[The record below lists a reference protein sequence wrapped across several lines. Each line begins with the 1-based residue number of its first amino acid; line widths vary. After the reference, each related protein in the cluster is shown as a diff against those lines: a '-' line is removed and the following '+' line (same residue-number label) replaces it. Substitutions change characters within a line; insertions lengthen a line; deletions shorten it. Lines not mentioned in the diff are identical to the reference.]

1 MGETGTDVAREAAD
15 MVLADDNFA
24 SIVAAIEQGRAV
36 YDNVRKFVTYIFAS
50 NMPEMVPFIAFVLF
64 GIPLPLT
71 VMQILAVDLGT
82 DLVPALAL
90 GAEPPESDVMRRKPR
105 ARSERL
111 LDLFTLLRAYG
122 WLGMTEAILS
132 LGGYFFAFW
141 LSGWRPGMP
150 MVATGATY
158 ITATTMTLGGIVA
171 CQVGNIFACRSN
183 RQSVLQLGFASNPL
197 VFVGIAY
204 ELTLLLLL
212 LYAAPLMSAFGTGP
226 LERNHWLLLAV
237 FGPLLLFLE
246 EIRKAVRARF
256 GS

>member
-1 MGETGTDVAREAAD
+1 
-15 MVLADDNFA
+15 
-24 SIVAAIEQGRAV
+24 
-36 YDNVRKFVTYIFAS
+36 
-50 NMPEMVPFIAFVLF
+50 
-64 GIPLPLT
+64 
-71 VMQILAVDLGT
+71 
-82 DLVPALAL
+82 
-90 GAEPPESDVMRRKPR
+90 
-105 ARSERL
+105 
-111 LDLFTLLRAYG
+111 
-122 WLGMTEAILS
+122 
-132 LGGYFFAFW
+132 
-141 LSGWRPGMP
+141 
-150 MVATGATY
+150 
-158 ITATTMTLGGIVA
+158 
-171 CQVGNIFACRSN
+171 VGNIFACRSN